1 MKKYKVTITLSSRWL
16 DDILIDSKQ
25 LLEIHNNFIK
35 AVNGYISELQDNIEA
50 LNDDDR
56 DINYKSFTI
65 NDNNYNDY
73 IVVKLESDLSNKEIY
88 NKLTDILSFYL
99 SYTTSYTY
107 YTLYL
112 LTQCDLSS
120 DEHSYCIGHFEW
132 ITEEE

>member
-1 MKKYKVTITLSSRWL
+1 MKKYKVTVNLSSNWL
-16 DDILIDSKQ
+16 DDIIIDFKQ
-25 LLEIHNNFIK
+25 LWEIHNNFIK

-50 LNDDDR
+50 LNNDER
-56 DINYKSFTI
+56 NISYKSFTI
-65 NDNNYNDY
+65 KNNDY

-88 NKLTDILSFYL
+88 DKLTDVLSFYL

-112 LTQCDLSS
+112 LTQHDISS
-120 DEHSYCIGHFEW
+120 DEHSYCIGHFGW